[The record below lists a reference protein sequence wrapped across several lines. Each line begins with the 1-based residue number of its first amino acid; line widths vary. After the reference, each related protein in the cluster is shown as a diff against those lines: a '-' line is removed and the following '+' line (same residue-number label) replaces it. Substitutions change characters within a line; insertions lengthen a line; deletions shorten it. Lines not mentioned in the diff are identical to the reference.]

1 MADPLLDGAVQD
13 SVKVVWPLLAP
24 VAESAVGAEG
34 TFGVVTELES
44 GDHGPVPTTLM
55 AATSST

>member
-13 SVKVVWPLLAP
+13 SVKAAELSAP
-24 VAESAVGAEG
+24 VAESDVGAEG